1 MQRPEVPLQKK
12 KNVNGWD
19 QHKPF
24 SENRVYKICIESLL
38 FIYSKKVYF
47 IEQMKIRN
55 IGRTA
60 YQQFKF
66 MHSFWNHRGWGGAAR
81 ANQSLYAYLLQHFAV
96 LWYVILI
103 ICYGIFMQSYEICML
118 WYSMLCY
125 ALRFE

>member
-66 MHSFWNHRGWGGAAR
+66 MHSFWNHRGWGGVG
-81 ANQSLYAYLLQHFAV
+81 QLEQISLFMHIYYNILL
-96 LWYVILI
+96 
-103 ICYGIFMQSYEICML
+103 CYGMSF
-118 WYSMLCY
+118 
-125 ALRFE
+125 